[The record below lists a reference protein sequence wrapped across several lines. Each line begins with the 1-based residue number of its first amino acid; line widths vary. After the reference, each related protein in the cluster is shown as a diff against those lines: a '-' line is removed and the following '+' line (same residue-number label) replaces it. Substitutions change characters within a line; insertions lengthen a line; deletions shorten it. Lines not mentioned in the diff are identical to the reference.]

1 MIPRE
6 YGMVGRKNKIRT
18 FGRRGRKYIIR
29 ATPAF
34 FGICAIER
42 ERERGELTRSIY
54 IHRSS
59 YHRDSWRS
67 EMAKVENLFLVAFF
81 CLLGRKTKEKRIPGK
96 GERTTK

>member
-42 ERERGELTRSIY
+42 ERER
-54 IHRSS
+54 
-59 YHRDSWRS
+59 
-67 EMAKVENLFLVAFF
+67 
-81 CLLGRKTKEKRIPGK
+81 
-96 GERTTK
+96 ERER